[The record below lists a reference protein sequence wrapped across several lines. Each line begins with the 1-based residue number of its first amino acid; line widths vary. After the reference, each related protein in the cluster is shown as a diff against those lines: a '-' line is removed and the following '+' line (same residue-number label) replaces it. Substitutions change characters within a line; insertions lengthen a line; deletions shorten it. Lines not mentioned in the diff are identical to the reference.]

1 MKAYIESYDEN
12 DDQNLA
18 IEIHVDKILIGRV
31 ELDHPFKWLYTINN
45 EDGDLV
51 INNSAGMEANKWDHI
66 TKEILNSKGEHT
78 WEI

>member
-1 MKAYIESYDEN
+1 MKAYIESYDEDN
-12 DDQNLA
+12 DQNLA

-31 ELDHPFKWLYTINN
+31 ELDQPIKWLYTINN

-66 TKEILNSKGEHT
+66 TKEILNNKGEHT